1 MPQLRIIEDEDLFSA
16 IDARTEALQ
25 GIRELGPPDI
35 VYLVKQSG
43 KTTGKQTG
51 VYHHVTGV
59 DASSSASL
67 AAYVNTLIYNS
78 ADKTHKV
85 ISGLYCCYNAF
96 SNLDLRVEVKI
107 PGSVDSYSVDEK
119 GDKRVASESLWL
131 ETFLCGILR
140 AYSYA
145 DDGSGDTIKKIVGV
159 RRFNPITTPET
170 EQKFLDAAEQLFFNG
185 RQLGSDPEIQVPN
198 LVCNHLTTGVLKYIK
213 TTGRYAS
220 GINLFEKIRTKDVEV
235 SSLLVQVLIAGDEEV
250 QAVRLMHDAL
260 EEVPMDY
267 ALLDCQAA
275 FCQSKGEG
283 DLALECAKRGV
294 TAAPSEFGTW
304 ARLAEVYVS
313 LEQWELALLTLNSCP
328 MFTYQDKDSP
338 RMPEPSRILL
348 PLLPESLLDE
358 IDEGQP
364 KQGEAYDSVHS
375 SLRKL
380 QAATYQGT
388 FLKAYNL
395 LTEMAK
401 SIGWDRLLRTR
412 SQVFVMEEEYRT
424 ERQSASASK
433 PSSNRNASVAG
444 LSGTPNGATGEGA
457 NVGGD
462 ESDSGGEGDED
473 GVGDGDK
480 DKDAARDTHRDE
492 DDAETLTEQ
501 DQPGFVGRSTL
512 PSRKKSMHKP
522 EPTMTPEVVKSGNED
537 PDAPHSGYSQ
547 FQNKR
552 LCERW
557 LDSLF
562 MGLYEDLRI
571 YTIWRTEM
579 AQYRQ
584 QQIQY
589 KKSATEWEILGELAE
604 RLHHFP
610 EAVEAYQQ
618 CLAIRFSPLA
628 MKGILKLCEREGDSR
643 GMLSALIRLICWQY
657 RWYSEVSR
665 WLCPNRI
672 KTNHSPSSR
681 RSCSTPSVSS
691 LKQRGR

>member
-1 MPQLRIIEDEDLFSA
+1 MLLPRLIEDEDLFSA

-35 VYLVKQSG
+35 VYLVKQSS
-43 KTTGKQTG
+43 KAAGKQTG
-51 VYHHVTGV
+51 VYHHVTGI

-78 ADKTHKV
+78 PDKTHKV
-85 ISGLYCCYNAF
+85 ISGLCCCYNAF
-96 SNLDLRVEVKI
+96 SNLDMRVEVKI

-159 RRFNPITTPET
+159 RRFNPITNTET

-185 RQLGSDPEIQVPN
+185 RQLGSEPEIQVPN
-198 LVCNHLTTGVLKYIK
+198 LVSNHLTTGVLKYIK
-213 TTGRYAS
+213 ITGRYAS
-220 GINLFEKIRTKDVEV
+220 GVNLFEKIRTKDVEV
-235 SSLLVQVLIAGDEEV
+235 SSLLAQVLIAGDEEV
-250 QAVRLMHDAL
+250 QAVRLMHDSL
-260 EEVPMDY
+260 QDVPMDY

-304 ARLAEVYVS
+304 ARLTEVYVS

-328 MFTYQDKDSP
+328 MFTYQDRDSP
-338 RMPEPSRILL
+338 RMPEPSRV
-348 PLLPESLLDE
+348 LLPELPEAALDE
-358 IDEGQP
+358 IDEG
-364 KQGEAYDSVHS
+364 KLGESYENVHP

-395 LTEMAK
+395 LTKITK
-401 SIGWDRLLRTR
+401 SIGWDQLLRTR

-424 ERQSASASK
+424 ERKTAPK
-433 PSSNRNASVAG
+433 PFSSRNASTVA
-444 LSGTPNGATGEGA
+444 LSGTPSGTNPGQLRID
-457 NVGGD
+457 GD
-462 ESDSGGEGDED
+462 EG
-473 GVGDGDK
+473 
-480 DKDAARDTHRDE
+480 E
-492 DDAETLTEQ
+492 DDIDEGHTEASSAQSQPNGRAENSMSAAE
-501 DQPGFVGRSTL
+501 
-512 PSRKKSMHKP
+512 KSMHKP
-522 EPTMTPEVVKSGNED
+522 EPVVASEVGKSGSED
-537 PDAPHSGYSQ
+537 PDPSHRGYSQ

-579 AQYRQ
+579 GQYRQ

-604 RLHHFP
+604 RLHHFD
-610 EAVEAYQQ
+610 EAIEAYQQ
-618 CLAIRFSPLA
+618 CLAVRFSPLA
-628 MKGILKLCEREGDSR
+628 MKAILKLCEREGDIR
-643 GMLSALIRLICWQY
+643 GMLGALIRLICWQF
-657 RWYSEVSR
+657 RWYSEV
-665 WLCPNRI
+665 
-672 KTNHSPSSR
+672 
-681 RSCSTPSVSS
+681 
-691 LKQRGR
+691 G

>member
-1 MPQLRIIEDEDLFSA
+1 
-16 IDARTEALQ
+16 
-25 GIRELGPPDI
+25 

-43 KTTGKQTG
+43 KAAGKQTG
-51 VYHHVTGV
+51 VYHHITGI

-67 AAYVNTLIYNS
+67 AAYVNTLTYNS
-78 ADKTHKV
+78 ADKSHKV

-96 SNLDLRVEVKI
+96 SNLDMRVEVKI

-145 DDGSGDTIKKIVGV
+145 DDGSGDAIKKIVGV
-159 RRFNPITTPET
+159 RRFNPITNTET
-170 EQKFLDAAEQLFFNG
+170 EHKFLEAAEQLFFNG

-198 LVCNHLTTGVLKYIK
+198 LVSNHLTSGVLSYIR

-220 GINLFEKIRTKDVEV
+220 GINLFEKLRTKDVEV
-235 SSLLVQVLIAGDEEV
+235 SSLLAQVLIAGDEEV

-260 EEVPMDY
+260 QEVPMDY

-275 FCQSKGEG
+275 FCQSKSEG

-313 LEQWELALLTLNSCP
+313 LEQWDLALLTLNSCP

-364 KQGEAYDSVHS
+364 KQGEPYDNIHP

-388 FLKAYNL
+388 FLKGYNL
-395 LTEMAK
+395 LTKIAK
-401 SIGWDRLLRTR
+401 SIGWDQLLRTR

-424 ERQSASASK
+424 ERQAASVSK
-433 PSSNRNASVAG
+433 PTSSRNASTVA
-444 LSGTPNGATGEGA
+444 LSGTPNGAAHGELKI
-457 NVGGD
+457 D
-462 ESDSGGEGDED
+462 GGEEEASGDED
-473 GVGDGDK
+473 EK
-480 DKDAARDTHRDE
+480 TL
-492 DDAETLTEQ
+492 AETAPTDGEPENSMLAA
-501 DQPGFVGRSTL
+501 DR
-512 PSRKKSMHKP
+512 SMHKP
-522 EPTMTPEVVKSGNED
+522 EPTVASEEVKSGNED
-537 PDAPHSGYSQ
+537 PDSSQSGYSQ

-604 RLHHFP
+604 RLHHFN
-610 EAVEAYQQ
+610 EAIEAYQQ
-618 CLAIRFSPLA
+618 CLAIRFSAKA
-628 MKGILKLCEREGDSR
+628 MKGILKWCEREGDTR
-643 GMLSALIRLICWQY
+643 GMLGALIRLICWQY

-665 WLCPNRI
+665 YPVL
-672 KTNHSPSSR
+672 SSD
-681 RSCSTPSVSS
+681 
-691 LKQRGR
+691 GG